1 MQVLK
6 GLHSLICPAF
16 SASNVSAMSWA
27 SSTLAVFGFLHCS
40 EFTCEGKFDQN
51 LHLGACCPLRRLLL
65 PCHHIRESV
74 KSTTARSYP
83 SVCAVMA
90 LRDYL
95 SQSPTNVNQPPVKF
109 FQWPAFKQTNPHK
122 PPEGQPNPCG
132 LPETSLPPT
141 ASALEQS
148 PQLIHSTSHWPSSI
162 LLCHP

>member
-1 MQVLK
+1 
-6 GLHSLICPAF
+6 
-16 SASNVSAMSWA
+16 MSWA

-65 PCHHIRESV
+65 PCHHTAHTPRYHHQKVRTDPLRETV

-109 FQWPAFKQTNPHK
+109 FQWPAFKQTSPHQ

-132 LPETSLPPT
+132 LPADKFASHSFRTGAATT
-141 ASALEQS
+141 AEEVHIPDWLSKS
-148 PQLIHSTSHWPSSI
+148 
-162 LLCHP
+162 